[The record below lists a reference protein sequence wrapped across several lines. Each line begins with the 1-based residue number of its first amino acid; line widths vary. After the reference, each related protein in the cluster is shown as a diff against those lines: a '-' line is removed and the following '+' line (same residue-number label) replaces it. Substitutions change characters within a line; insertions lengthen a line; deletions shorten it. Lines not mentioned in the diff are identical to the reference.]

1 MTTMIWWSTFAIVLI
16 CLVLTIDQVLPEF
29 GYERLFPSAQ
39 YSSAGMSLLATATGA
54 VLRDLHARNALR
66 IVISG
71 CHEDG
76 LIMQMSFS
84 AWSDG
89 VLGILRRMARE
100 LVSHNGGWRQV
111 GATRFMLLA
120 TALTTW
126 IAIFLWHSF
135 AALLAWDGI
144 KEVRTLRTGVIPTVN
159 FRNPF
164 GWDACVDDLAAGN
177 AQFQFSSGTE
187 EAAATL
193 LREVYATGIL
203 DSVQAARNASWRYA
217 DDFADLNLDGHRHFF
232 ILPHTP
238 DNFHAYNTTV
248 LAVNVSCGMF
258 VDRYSLYNWNENM
271 TWPPPSAPL
280 GPLPPG
286 FVAIM
291 DEVNIMPSGFF
302 MLGWPSQDTLDLINT
317 QPEYVSSPGC
327 RRGQCQ
333 AIQNDTIISL
343 KCSMYAGLLN
353 VSVTKAV
360 PSDVLLDMEY
370 DPRKSLADVERVTVT
385 PLRNTMTPVPIV
397 PQFAKNLLT
406 EWTTAVQWSWTT
418 RALGIL
424 FDADQYL
431 RTATVD
437 FARHDMELML
447 AYLILGLIHHPAN
460 YTIQLTATNSTS
472 PPACLSRSA
481 TGVHVRTPNF
491 HDRVGHVVVK
501 RYLAQT
507 KYSSFVA
514 LFAGTLGVLVVT
526 LAVPMAKWD
535 CFGIRATVR
544 WCRRRSASKRV
555 DQQHPEGA
563 AGAHRERK
571 APIKRSKVAAKDPF
585 FDLLRSHSRRR
596 TQQLISTDQ
605 DSSHAVLRPIDAS
618 AVSPTHS
625 LVTPRTPSD
634 GALRT
639 ESPFRSSSRRPSPSH
654 ATTASDDGLAA
665 DRPSSTSSLP
675 SGPSTGPRCLTSAT
689 PHSLPDLTMGTLTH
703 TGIVPTPPTDVGRAV
718 RAAAAARM
726 HEFEPAL
733 RLLLHLAHDSAMR
746 RRLRKLGHSAG
757 MYVQMQ
763 AQPRRGKAADT
774 TYLLAKY
781 YPDAT
786 SSEQNLLAHASTLP
800 KLSSALALP
809 SMPSGHGLP
818 HAPQSLSSV
827 VGRGGTSSPPSETV
841 PSPSPLFSST
851 RSPRPGSAS
860 MDTVALMSRAVKSG
874 LLAPSP
880 PAASRSMVL
889 LARSAKSSEF
899 RARTGA
905 VEEQEEGG
913 KTEDPVRGPSAGAG
927 LGPGV

>member
-1 MTTMIWWSTFAIVLI
+1 MATMIWWSTFAIFFI
-16 CLVLTIDQVLPEF
+16 CLVLTTDQVLPEF

-39 YSSAGMSLLATATGA
+39 YSSAGMSLLATTTGA

-111 GATRFMLLA
+111 GATRFLLLA

-126 IAIFLWHSF
+126 VAIFLWHSF

-144 KEVRTLRTGVIPTVN
+144 KEVRTLRMGVIPTVN
-159 FRNPF
+159 SRNPF
-164 GWDACVDDLAAGN
+164 GWGACVNELAAGN

-203 DSVQAARNASWRYA
+203 DSEQAVRNASWRYA
-217 DDFADLNLDGHRHFF
+217 DDFANLNLDGHRFFF

-238 DNFHAYNTTV
+238 DNYHAYNTTV
-248 LAVNVSCGMF
+248 LAVNVTCGM
-258 VDRYSLYNWNENM
+258 VADRYSLYNWNENM

-286 FVAIM
+286 FVTII
-291 DEVNIMPSGFF
+291 DDVNIVPSGFF
-302 MLGWPSQDTLDLINT
+302 LLGWPSQDTLDLVNA

-333 AIQNDTIISL
+333 AIQNDTIVSL
-343 KCSMYAGLLN
+343 KCGMYAGLLN

-447 AYLILGLIHHPAN
+447 AYLVLGLIHHPAN
-460 YTIQLTATNSTS
+460 YTIQLTAPNSTS
-472 PPACLSRSA
+472 PPACIGRTA
-481 TGVHVRTPNF
+481 TGVHVRTPVFDN
-491 HDRVGHVVVK
+491 RAGHVVVK

-514 LFAGTLGVLVVT
+514 LFAGTLGALVVI

-535 CFGIRATVR
+535 CLGIRTTVR

-555 DQQHPEGA
+555 GEHPEGA
-563 AGAHRERK
+563 APAHRERK

-585 FDLLRSHSRRR
+585 FGLLRPGSRRR
-596 TQQLISTDQ
+596 TEHSFSTDQ
-605 DSSHAVLRPIDAS
+605 DSSHAALRAIGATIP
-618 AVSPTHS
+618 SPTHS
-625 LVTPRTPSD
+625 LAVPRTPSD
-634 GALRT
+634 GALRP
-639 ESPFRSSSRRPSPSH
+639 ESPFRSSSRRPSPTH
-654 ATTASDDGLAA
+654 ATTASDDGALTM

-675 SGPSTGPRCLTSAT
+675 SGRSTGPRCPVSPTT
-689 PHSLPDLTMGTLTH
+689 HSLPDVTTGTLTH
-703 TGIVPTPPTDVGRAV
+703 TGTIPSPPTDVGRAV

-763 AQPRRGKAADT
+763 AQPRHGKAADT

-786 SSEQNLLAHASTLP
+786 SSEHNLLVHASTLP
-800 KLSSALALP
+800 KLSSALVLSSLP
-809 SMPSGHGLP
+809 SRHGLA
-818 HAPQSLSSV
+818 HAPLSLSSV
-827 VGRGGTSSPPSETV
+827 VGRGGTSSPPTETV
-841 PSPSPLFSST
+841 PSPSPLSSPA

-860 MDTVALMSRAVKSG
+860 MDMVALMSRAVKSG

-880 PAASRSMVL
+880 PVASRSMMI

-899 RARTGA
+899 RARADA

-913 KTEDPVRGPSAGAG
+913 KNEDPVERGPPGTG

>member
-1 MTTMIWWSTFAIVLI
+1 
-16 CLVLTIDQVLPEF
+16 
-29 GYERLFPSAQ
+29 
-39 YSSAGMSLLATATGA
+39 MSLLATATGA

-84 AWSDG
+84 AWADG
-89 VLGILRRMARE
+89 VLGLLRRIVRE
-100 LVSHNGGWRQV
+100 LVSRNGGWRQV

-126 IAIFLWHSF
+126 TSIFLWHSF
-135 AALLAWDGI
+135 SALLAWDGI

-164 GWDACVDDLAAGN
+164 GWDACVDDLVAGN
-177 AQFQFSSGTE
+177 AQFQFSSGSE
-187 EAAATL
+187 GAAATL
-193 LREVYATGIL
+193 LREIYATGIL
-203 DSVQAARNASWRYA
+203 DSEQAARNASWLYA
-217 DDFADLNLDGHRHFF
+217 DDFADLELNGHPYYF

-238 DNFHAYNTTV
+238 DNYYAYNTTV
-248 LAVNVSCGMF
+248 LAVSVSCGM
-258 VDRYSLYNWNENM
+258 VADRSSLYNWNENM

-286 FVAIM
+286 FVTII
-291 DEVNIMPSGFF
+291 DDVNIVPSGFF
-302 MLGWPSQDTLDLINT
+302 LLGWPSQDTLDLVNAR
-317 QPEYVSSPGC
+317 PEYVSSPGC

-333 AIQNDTIISL
+333 AIQNDTIVSL
-343 KCSMYAGLLN
+343 KCGMYAGLLD

-437 FARHDMELML
+437 FSRHDMELML
-447 AYLILGLIHHPAN
+447 SYLVLGLIHHPAN
-460 YTIQLTATNSTS
+460 YTIQLTALNSTS

-481 TGVHVRTPNF
+481 TGVHVRTPVFN
-491 HDRVGHVVVK
+491 DRVGHVVVK

-514 LFAGTLGVLVVT
+514 LFAGTLGTLVVV
-526 LAVPMAKWD
+526 LAVPVAKWD
-535 CFGIRATVR
+535 CLGIRATTG
-544 WCRRRSASKRV
+544 WCRRRQKA
-555 DQQHPEGA
+555 QHAIDHSESGVH
-563 AGAHRERK
+563 AHRERK
-571 APIKRSKVAAKDPF
+571 VPIKRSKVTAKDPF
-585 FDLLRSHSRRR
+585 FGLLRSQSRRR
-596 TQQLISTDQ
+596 AQQRTSTDQ
-605 DSSHAVLRPIDAS
+605 DSSQAVLRAIDAM
-618 AVSPTHS
+618 VPSPTHS
-625 LVTPRTPSD
+625 LATPRTPSD
-634 GALRT
+634 GVLRP
-639 ESPFRSSSRRPSPSH
+639 ESPFRSSSRRPSPTH
-654 ATTASDDGLAA
+654 AATASDDGALST
-665 DRPSSTSSLP
+665 DRPSSTSLLP
-675 SGPSTGPRCLTSAT
+675 SGSSTGPRCPTSVT
-689 PHSLPDLTMGTLTH
+689 LHSLPDLTTGTLTH
-703 TGIVPTPPTDVGRAV
+703 TGIVPTPPTNVGRAV

-786 SSEQNLLAHASTLP
+786 SSEHNLLAHASTQP
-800 KLSSALALP
+800 KLSSALVLP
-809 SMPSGHGLP
+809 NLPSGHGLP
-818 HAPQSLSSV
+818 NGPLSLSSV
-827 VGRGGTSSPPSETV
+827 VARGGGTSSPPETAL
-841 PSPSPLFSST
+841 SLSPLSSPA
-851 RSPRPGSAS
+851 RSLRHGSAS
-860 MDTVALMSRAVKSG
+860 MDAVALMSHPVKSG

-880 PAASRSMVL
+880 VTSRSMVV

-899 RARTGA
+899 RAKTDA

-913 KTEDPVRGPSAGAG
+913 KNEDPVERGPSGTG